1 MMKSRIFVAVV
12 GVPVI
17 LLVILWAPV
26 WVLAAALAV
35 LAAIAGWELMQCVGA
50 GEERGLCALALGGAG
65 WHMLGAYLGDG
76 LPGGGLALLA
86 LVLAVFFL
94 AVYRAGVVQFRHIC
108 AALAAMLLIPYAFSA
123 FLRLDA
129 AGYHRAFLLLPLLF
143 SFASDSGAF
152 FAGRALGRHKLA
164 PKVSPHKTVE
174 GAVGGLA
181 GNVVGGVAFALVM
194 NLALGHSIS
203 YLGIA
208 LLGLFCSVVAQ
219 LGDLTFSLIKREFGI
234 KDYGR
239 IFLAHGGVLDRFDSV
254 IFVAPVLAVLLPLAH
269 FVS

>member
-1 MMKSRIFVAVV
+1 M
-12 GVPVI
+12 
-17 LLVILWAPV
+17 
-26 WVLAAALAV
+26 
-35 LAAIAGWELMQCVGA
+35 
-50 GEERGLCALALGGAG
+50 
-65 WHMLGAYLGDG
+65 
-76 LPGGGLALLA
+76 
-86 LVLAVFFL
+86 
-94 AVYRAGVVQFRHIC
+94 
-108 AALAAMLLIPYAFSA
+108 
-123 FLRLDA
+123 
-129 AGYHRAFLLLPLLF
+129 
-143 SFASDSGAF
+143 
-152 FAGRALGRHKLA
+152 
-164 PKVSPHKTVE
+164 
-174 GAVGGLA
+174 GGLA